1 MIAAPVEMPASTRP
15 VVLVVDDTPFNIDVL
30 RGALAGHYTVKAAT
44 SGERAL
50 LLALAHPQPDLI
62 LLDVMMPGMDGY
74 SVCERLK
81 ARADTRSIPV
91 IFVTS
96 MNEVEDEK
104 HGFAVGGVDYI
115 TKPVS
120 PPLVQ
125 ARVATHL
132 RLYAHERKLTQL
144 VAERTAEL
152 ETTRLEIIRRLG
164 RAAEFKDDETGAH
177 VIRMSHY
184 ARILAEAAGLPAEE
198 VDIIFNAAPMHDVG
212 KIGIPERILTKEGPL
227 NAEEWAIMAR
237 HPAIGAG
244 IIGRHNHPLL
254 ETARIVALTHHEHY
268 DGKGYPRQ
276 LKGEDI
282 PLCGRI
288 VAIADVFDAL
298 SSARPY
304 KAAWPLEQ
312 TLEYLK
318 SQRGLYFDPRLVDLF
333 IERLPEVLRVQA
345 LYTEDKGQHPAA
357 APLNTEVETIR
368 L

>member
-1 MIAAPVEMPASTRP
+1 MTLIDDRPVSPKP

-30 RGALAGHYTVKAAT
+30 RGALSGDYTVKAAT
-44 SGERAL
+44 SGERGIA
-50 LLALAHPQPDLI
+50 LALVQPQPDLI

-74 SVCERLK
+74 SVCKKLK
-81 ARADTRSIPV
+81 EMPETMGIPI

-96 MNEVEDEK
+96 MNEVDDERR
-104 HGFAVGGVDYI
+104 GFAVGGVDYI

-144 VAERTAEL
+144 VAARTKEL
-152 ETTRLEIIRRLG
+152 EETRLEVIRRLG

-184 ARILAEAAGLPAEE
+184 ARILAEAIGLPPEE
-198 VDIIFNAAPMHDVG
+198 VDIIFNAAPMHDIG
-212 KIGIPERILTKEGPL
+212 KIGIPESILTKAGAL
-227 NAEEWAIMAR
+227 TAEEWAIMAK

-244 IIGRHNHPLL
+244 IIGRHEHPLL

-282 PLCGRI
+282 PLAGRI

-298 SSARPY
+298 SSERPY
-304 KAAWPLEQ
+304 KPAWPLEQ
-312 TLEYLK
+312 TLAYLRD
-318 SQRGLYFDPRLVDLF
+318 QRGQYFDPHLVDLF
-333 IERLPEVLRVQA
+333 LDRLPEVLRVQS
-345 LYTEDKGQHPAA
+345 LYTPDPPIAKPNA
-357 APLNTEVETIR
+357 APTVVETIR
-368 L
+368 M

>member
-1 MIAAPVEMPASTRP
+1 MTSLDTPVPSRP

-30 RGALAGHYTVKAAT
+30 RGTLAGSYTVKAAT

-50 LLALAHPQPDLI
+50 LLAASQPQPDLI

-74 SVCERLK
+74 TVCEKLK
-81 ARADTRSIPV
+81 SRPDTCHIPV

-96 MNEVEDEK
+96 MNEVEDERR
-104 HGFAVGGVDYI
+104 GFAVGGVDYI

-132 RLYAHERKLTQL
+132 RMYAHERHLTQL
-144 VAERTAEL
+144 VAERTSEL
-152 ETTRLEIIRRLG
+152 EHTRLEIIRRLG

-184 ARILAEAAGLPAEE
+184 ARILAGAAGLGAEE
-198 VDIIFNAAPMHDVG
+198 VEIIFNAAPMHDVG
-212 KIGIPERILTKEGPL
+212 KIGVPEHILMKTGPL
-227 NAEEWAIMAR
+227 DEAEWALMAR

-244 IIGRHNHPLL
+244 IIGRHNSPLL
-254 ETARIVALTHHEHY
+254 ETARIVALTHHERY
-268 DGKGYPRQ
+268 DGQGYPRQ
-276 LKGEDI
+276 VRGEDI

-298 SSARPY
+298 TSVRPY
-304 KAAWPLEQ
+304 KPAWSVED
-312 TLEYLK
+312 TLEFLIGN
-318 SQRGLYFDPRLVDLF
+318 RGSHFDPRLIDLF
-333 IERLPEVLRVQA
+333 VEHLPEVLRVKEA
-345 LYTEDKGQHPAA
+345 YSRHRVE
-357 APLNTEVETIR
+357 PL
-368 L
+368 LD